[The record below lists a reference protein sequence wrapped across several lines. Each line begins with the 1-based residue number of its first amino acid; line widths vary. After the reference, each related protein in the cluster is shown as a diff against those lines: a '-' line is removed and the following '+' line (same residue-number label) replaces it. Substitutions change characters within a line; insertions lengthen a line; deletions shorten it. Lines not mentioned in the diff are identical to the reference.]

1 MRIINFQLRKIMDFN
16 WKTIDLNSDTCILF
30 SDENSTGKTTL
41 MRALLYTF
49 GFGIPSTEL
58 VKFEKYEFKL
68 KVSIEAKEI
77 DLYRKGA
84 YFQINNQEYDLP
96 VEQLSAHTF
105 LFGIKNMEIL
115 TNLLGVIYFDQE
127 KGWTLLN
134 RGTIIGTN
142 HFSIE
147 SFFRGLKEDESKE
160 SYEMVATLRT
170 LRKKIAQYNLMLNVA
185 EYQSAINEGLSEKF
199 DYTTYDEELEISLGE
214 KQMQLLQVESELQ
227 RLSEM
232 IKTNKNFSDY
242 IEKKKIFVKNPIDGT
257 PIPVNKATLLE
268 YQTLMD
274 VNEARR
280 DMLIANRNAL
290 KKQIAE
296 IESKQQKQLSLVGVV
311 SADEELTA
319 RLASIKGISS
329 VQVKAVLK
337 DLKKQKSDLEKLLN
351 TKTKQGNPWVDRA
364 YKIIAKYTEEMGI
377 SFDYKIDIFTHNLKE
392 KSGAILHKMVFAY
405 KLAYIKLLSEKIG
418 YKIPIFCDSPSG
430 REVEKKT
437 VDDMLRI
444 LYRDFSEHQIII
456 ASIYKYENVVANA
469 KIIAMNG
476 TLFDGEKITDVV

>member
-1 MRIINFQLRKIMDFN
+1 
-16 WKTIDLNSDTCILF
+16 
-30 SDENSTGKTTL
+30 
-41 MRALLYTF
+41 
-49 GFGIPSTEL
+49 
-58 VKFEKYEFKL
+58 
-68 KVSIEAKEI
+68 
-77 DLYRKGA
+77 
-84 YFQINNQEYDLP
+84 
-96 VEQLSAHTF
+96 
-105 LFGIKNMEIL
+105 
-115 TNLLGVIYFDQE
+115 
-127 KGWTLLN
+127 
-134 RGTIIGTN
+134 
-142 HFSIE
+142 
-147 SFFRGLKEDESKE
+147 
-160 SYEMVATLRT
+160 
-170 LRKKIAQYNLMLNVA
+170 
-185 EYQSAINEGLSEKF
+185 
-199 DYTTYDEELEISLGE
+199 
-214 KQMQLLQVESELQ
+214 
-227 RLSEM
+227 
-232 IKTNKNFSDY
+232 
-242 IEKKKIFVKNPIDGT
+242 
-257 PIPVNKATLLE
+257 
-268 YQTLMD
+268 MD

-319 RLASIKGISS
+319 RLANIKGISS

-405 KLAYIKLLSEKIG
+405 KLAYIRLLSEKIG

-469 KIIAMNG
+469 
-476 TLFDGEKITDVV
+476 